1 MTTYPALPAPARVG
15 ICYHPSLAGAKDL
28 AERLAAVV
36 DGAGAQPWLSQLD
49 WSEVD
54 ARLGEHMPQTDVLV
68 CVGGDGTVLH
78 AAGVAAGTQA
88 ALLGVRMGR
97 LGFLT
102 ECTEAEAEATLAR
115 VLGGEGHIEE
125 RALVQARVNGG
136 EPVHALNDVILGR
149 HTLGRTISI
158 GALVNGIV
166 LAEYRADAV
175 IVATATGSTG
185 YALSVGGPILHPSSD
200 DLVLVPVAPHLTK
213 ANPLV
218 LPGATTRLT
227 LTVERGEDSVLSVD
241 GGPELVVDAGS
252 EVEVTLSP
260 RRARFLRLAGP
271 DQFYGNL
278 ARRLGWLRTDHALGE
293 LGPTG
298 R

>member
-1 MTTYPALPAPARVG
+1 MTETPRLAPPRRVG
-15 ICYHPSLAGAKDL
+15 ICYHPALAGAQDL
-28 AERLAAVV
+28 AERLAGVV
-36 DGAGAQPWLSQLD
+36 RTGGVEAWLSPID
-49 WSEVD
+49 WSAVD
-54 ARLGEHMPQTDVLV
+54 VYLGDRMAQTDVLV

-78 AAGVAAGTQA
+78 AAGVAKGTTAG
-88 ALLGVRMGR
+88 LLGVRMGR

-102 ECTEAEAEATLAR
+102 ECTEAEAETSLGR
-115 VLGGEGHIEE
+115 VLRGEAHLEE

-136 EPVHALNDVILGR
+136 EPVHALNDVIIGR

-158 GALVNGIV
+158 GVLVNGVV

-218 LPGATTRLT
+218 LPGGQTRLT
-227 LTVERGEDSVLSVD
+227 LTVERGEDCVLSVD
-241 GGPELVVDAGS
+241 GGPEQIVGTGAQ
-252 EVEVTLSP
+252 VEVSLSP
-260 RRARFLRLAGP
+260 LRARFVRLSGP

-278 ARRLGWLRTDHALGE
+278 AKRLGWLRADHQLGE

>member
-1 MTTYPALPAPARVG
+1 MNRPQRVG
-15 ICYHPSLAGAKDL
+15 VCFHPALAGAEEL
-28 AERLAAVV
+28 ARRLARVIEE
-36 DGAGAQPWLSQLD
+36 AGATAWLSVID
-49 WSEVD
+49 WARVD
-54 ARLGEHMPQTDVLV
+54 VHLGEHMPQTDLLV

-78 AAGVAAGTQA
+78 AAGVAAGTPA

-102 ECTEAEAEATLAR
+102 ECTEAEAEEVLRRALA
-115 VLGGEGHIEE
+115 GEGHIEE
-125 RALVQARVNGG
+125 RALVQARVNDGP
-136 EPVHALNDVILGR
+136 PVHALNDVIIGR

-158 GALVNGIV
+158 GVLVNGIV

-185 YALSVGGPILHPSSD
+185 YALSVGGPILHPSSH

-218 LPGATTRLT
+218 LPGDDTRLR
-227 LTVERGEDSVLSVD
+227 LMVERGEDSVLSID
-241 GGPELVVDAGS
+241 GGPERIIESGS

-260 RRARFLRLAGP
+260 LRARFLRLAGP
-271 DQFYGNL
+271 DQFYANL
-278 ARRLGWLRTDHALGE
+278 ARRLGWLRADHALGE

-298 R
+298 RA

>member
-1 MTTYPALPAPARVG
+1 MSEAPRQAVPERVG
-15 ICYHPSLAGAKDL
+15 ICYHPALSGAQELAARL
-28 AERLAAVV
+28 AEVVRAAGV
-36 DGAGAQPWLSQLD
+36 DSWLSPID
-49 WSEVD
+49 WSQVD
-54 ARLGEHMPQTDVLV
+54 VFLGDHMPQTDVLV

-78 AAGVAAGTQA
+78 AAGVAKGTSA
-88 ALLGVRMGR
+88 SLLGVRMGR

-102 ECTEAEAEATLAR
+102 ECTEAEAVPALER
-115 VLGGEGHIEE
+115 VLRGEGHIEE

-136 EPVHALNDVILGR
+136 EAVHALNDVIIGR

-158 GALVNGIV
+158 GVLVNGVV

-185 YALSVGGPILHPSSD
+185 YALSVGGPILHPSSE
-200 DLVLVPVAPHLTK
+200 DLVLVSVAPHLTR

-218 LPGATTRLT
+218 LPGGQTRLT

-241 GGPELVVDAGS
+241 GGPEQIVGAGAQ
-252 EVEVTLSP
+252 VEVSLSP
-260 RRARFLRLAGP
+260 LQARFVRLSGP

-278 ARRLGWLRTDHALGE
+278 ARRLGWLRADHQLGE

>member
-1 MTTYPALPAPARVG
+1 MSEAPRQAAPERVG
-15 ICYHPSLAGAKDL
+15 ICYHPALAGAQDL
-28 AERLAAVV
+28 AERLARVV
-36 DGAGAQPWLSQLD
+36 SAAGIDSWLSPID
-49 WSEVD
+49 WSQVD
-54 ARLGEHMPQTDVLV
+54 VFLGDHMPQTDVLV

-78 AAGVAAGTQA
+78 AAGVAKGTPA

-102 ECTEAEAEATLAR
+102 ECTEAEAEPALER
-115 VLGGEGHIEE
+115 VLRGEAHLEE
-125 RALVQARVNGG
+125 RALVQARVDGG

-158 GALVNGIV
+158 GVLVNGVV

-185 YALSVGGPILHPSSD
+185 YALSVGGPILHPSSE

-218 LPGATTRLT
+218 LPGGQARLT
-227 LTVERGEDSVLSVD
+227 LTVERGEDCVLSVD
-241 GGPELVVDAGS
+241 GGPEQIVNAGAQ
-252 EVEVTLSP
+252 VEVSLSP
-260 RRARFLRLAGP
+260 MKARFVRLAGP
-271 DQFYGNL
+271 DQFYSNL
-278 ARRLGWLRTDHALGE
+278 ARRLGWLRADHQLGE

>member
-1 MTTYPALPAPARVG
+1 MSEAPRQAAPQRVG
-15 ICYHPSLAGAKDL
+15 ICYHPALAGAQAL
-28 AERLAAVV
+28 AERLADVV
-36 DGAGAQPWLSQLD
+36 RGVGVDSWLSPID
-49 WSEVD
+49 WSQVD
-54 ARLGEHMPQTDVLV
+54 VFLGDHMPQTDVLV

-78 AAGVAAGTQA
+78 AAGVAKGTSA

-102 ECTEAEAEATLAR
+102 ECTEAEAVPALER
-115 VLGGEGHIEE
+115 VLRGEAHLEE

-136 EPVHALNDVILGR
+136 EAVHALNDVILGR

-158 GALVNGIV
+158 GVLVNGIV

-175 IVATATGSTG
+175 IIATATGSTG
-185 YALSVGGPILHPSSD
+185 YALSVGGPILHPSSE

-218 LPGATTRLT
+218 LPGGQTRLT
-227 LTVERGEDSVLSVD
+227 LTVERGEDCVLSVD
-241 GGPELVVDAGS
+241 GGPERIVGAGAQ
-252 EVEVTLSP
+252 VEVSLSP
-260 RRARFLRLAGP
+260 LKARFARLSGP

-278 ARRLGWLRTDHALGE
+278 ARRLGWLRADHQLGE

>member
-1 MTTYPALPAPARVG
+1 MERVG
-15 ICYHPSLAGAKDL
+15 ICYHPALDGAAELAG
-28 AERLAAVV
+28 RLVRVV
-36 DGAGAQPWLSQLD
+36 EESGAQAWLSELD
-49 WSEVD
+49 WALVD
-54 ARLGEHMPQTDVLV
+54 VRLGEHMPSTELLV

-78 AAGVAAGTQA
+78 AAGVAAGTPA

-102 ECTEAEAEATLAR
+102 ECTEAEAEDVLRRALA
-115 VLGGEGHIEE
+115 GEGHIEE

-136 EPVHALNDVILGR
+136 EPVHALNDVIIGR

-158 GALVNGIV
+158 GVLVNGIV

-185 YALSVGGPILHPSSD
+185 YALSVGGPILHPSSH
-200 DLVLVPVAPHLTK
+200 DLVLAPVAPHLTK

-218 LPGATTRLT
+218 LPGDSTRLR
-227 LTVERGEDSVLSVD
+227 LMVERGEDSVLSVD
-241 GGPELVVDAGS
+241 GGPERIIESGS

-260 RRARFLRLAGP
+260 LRARFLRLGGP
-271 DQFYGNL
+271 DQFYANL
-278 ARRLGWLRTDHALGE
+278 ARRLGWLRADHALSDD

-298 R
+298 RA